1 MKILDLYFKRKYN
14 KRWISSVRSNY
25 KKLSSGPELTKEQE
39 KEIQK
44 YFEDLIGIKVSL
56 DWHRY
61 FYKRTG
67 VYSPKYIPTDLYYS
81 SLIEK
86 FNRYPFNEAYTDK
99 NLTDRIL
106 TEIKQP
112 ITLIK
117 NTKGYYYINNT
128 FASKEDAIRTC
139 WNLDDVIIKPTFAA
153 HGEGVKKFSVKDGIT
168 SINGM
173 TVEKL
178 FDSYNPHFMIQKVIH
193 QHADMATLNPSSVNT
208 IRILTYRSGM
218 EILVLYT
225 VIRIGRK
232 GFDVDNE
239 TAGGISTKI
248 NADGTL
254 CKYAFGAVG
263 NDYVERTDT
272 GVILEGYKIPSFQKS
287 VELVKQQHYY
297 IPHFDL
303 IGWDIAIEED
313 GTPILIEWNTW
324 PELSQSANGPAFGD
338 YTERVLKEI
347 WGRPNTRNEN
357 WG

>member
-1 MKILDLYFKRKYN
+1 MKLLDKHFKRKYN
-14 KRWISSVRSNY
+14 RRWLAGVRKNY
-25 KKLSSGPELTKEQE
+25 KKLTSGPELTKEQE
-39 KEIQK
+39 REIRK
-44 YFEDLIGIKVSL
+44 YYKDLLGIKVSL
-56 DWHRY
+56 EWHRY

-67 VYSPKYIPTDLYYS
+67 RYSPKYIPTDLYYS

-99 NLTDRIL
+99 NLTDRLLTGIRQPETIL
-106 TEIKQP
+106 
-112 ITLIK
+112 K
-117 NTKGYYYINNT
+117 NTKGYYYLGNEPVSRE
-128 FASKEDAIRTC
+128 AAIEACR
-139 WNLDDVIIKPTFAA
+139 NLGEAIIKPTFTA
-153 HGEGVKKFSVKDGIT
+153 HGEGVKKISVHEGVTSVK
-168 SINGM
+168 GM
-173 TVEKL
+173 SVEQL
-178 FDSYNPHFMIQKVIH
+178 FDSYNPNFMIQKVIH
-193 QHADMATLNPSSVNT
+193 QHPDMAALNPSSVNT

-248 NADGTL
+248 NPDGTL
-254 CKYAFGAVG
+254 CKYAFGAIG
-263 NDYVERTDT
+263 DEYVEKTDS
-272 GVILEGYKIPSFQKS
+272 GVVLEGYSIPSYQAA
-287 VELVKQQHYY
+287 VEAVKNQHYY

-313 GTPILIEWNTW
+313 GQPVLIEWNTW
-324 PELSQSANGPAFGD
+324 PELSQSANGPAFGE

-347 WGRPNTRNEN
+347 WNRPNTRNAN